1 MNNDLD
7 ILVIEMFVKVK
18 SNITSADCSKFLLK
32 CWKQTLIVKVD
43 IAWFSSVA
51 RDTSIPSIEE

>member
-18 SNITSADCSKFLLK
+18 SNITSADCKISLEMLK
-32 CWKQTLIVKVD
+32 TNLNCQG
-43 IAWFSSVA
+43 
-51 RDTSIPSIEE
+51 